1 MKWALVLSGGG
12 ARGIAYVG
20 MLKAFN
26 ELNYPQPNCIVGC
39 SMGAVIGGLYASGM
53 TVNEMISFFS
63 NGFNLS
69 DYVEVSKFSLG
80 HTKISKILQ
89 LGAGLNNLIN
99 KQGIDSGEKSYTLFK
114 KLSCYQT
121 FEQTQIPFYCN
132 AVDLCEGKEIIFKSG
147 FLADAMRA
155 SSSYPGFFSPYRYSG
170 KLFVDGC
177 VRHNTPVWIAKEK
190 GFKNILAVTLG
201 VFKTKPETEFESAI
215 SILTRCLET
224 AVSAAGYTKKDS
236 PTYILDLDSNT
247 AAYDFSDPSYLIQL
261 GYSLTMKS
269 KKELDAFFTKGISGY
284 LLRKQAAKKTAE
296 RLKHERIF

>member
-99 KQGIDSGEKSYTLFK
+99 KQGIDSGEK
-114 KLSCYQT
+114 KL
-121 FEQTQIPFYCN
+121 
-132 AVDLCEGKEIIFKSG
+132 
-147 FLADAMRA
+147 
-155 SSSYPGFFSPYRYSG
+155 YP
-170 KLFVDGC
+170 V
-177 VRHNTPVWIAKEK
+177 
-190 GFKNILAVTLG
+190 
-201 VFKTKPETEFESAI
+201 
-215 SILTRCLET
+215 
-224 AVSAAGYTKKDS
+224 
-236 PTYILDLDSNT
+236 
-247 AAYDFSDPSYLIQL
+247 
-261 GYSLTMKS
+261 
-269 KKELDAFFTKGISGY
+269 
-284 LLRKQAAKKTAE
+284 
-296 RLKHERIF
+296 